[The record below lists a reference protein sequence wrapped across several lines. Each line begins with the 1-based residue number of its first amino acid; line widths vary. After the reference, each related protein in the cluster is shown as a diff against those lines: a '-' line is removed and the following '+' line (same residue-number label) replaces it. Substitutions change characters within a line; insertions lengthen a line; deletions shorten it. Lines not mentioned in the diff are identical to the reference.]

1 MNRKMILKALILSIM
16 VVMVSAPYGASQA
29 WAGGGH
35 VADSLED
42 AQKAEEHGKQGHA
55 DVLVEN
61 AEEAL
66 KHAKMAQK
74 ETPNM
79 HLDKGISELEKAIS
93 HGKQGHADVA
103 TGYAESAIKHLKEV
117 K

>member
-35 VADSLED
+35 VADSLEH

>member
-1 MNRKMILKALILSIM
+1 MNRKIILKTLILSIM
-16 VVMVSAPYGASQA
+16 VVMVSAPYGASHV

-35 VADSLED
+35 VADSLEH
-42 AQKAEEHGKQGHA
+42 AQKAVEHGRAGHA
-55 DVLVEN
+55 DVLVEHTG
-61 AEEAL
+61 EAL

-103 TGYAESAIKHLKEV
+103 TEYAESAIKHLKEV

>member
-1 MNRKMILKALILSIM
+1 MILKALILSIM

-35 VADSLED
+35 VADSIEH

-55 DVLVEN
+55 DVLVEH

-74 ETPNM
+74 ETPNK

-93 HGKQGHADVA
+93 HGKQVMLMGPP
-103 TGYAESAIKHLKEV
+103 GF
-117 K
+117 

>member
-1 MNRKMILKALILSIM
+1 MNRKIILKTLILSIM
-16 VVMVSAPYGASQA
+16 VVMVGASYEASHA

-35 VADSLED
+35 VAEAIEH
-42 AQKAEEHGKQGHA
+42 AQKAGDHGKAGHA
-55 DVLVEN
+55 DVLVEH
-61 AEEAL
+61 AGEAL

-79 HLDKGISELEKAIS
+79 HLDKGISDLEKAIS
-93 HGKQGHADVA
+93 HGKQGHSDIA